1 MKHIEKFIIEKL
13 LLNKQSENYKEE
25 YTFPGLKKF
34 IDENK
39 SRWGAPI
46 NKDDPYN
53 FEDHKLYYFNPGGSF
68 FPKMGYIYI
77 LSANNS
83 EGHRYTTYFA
93 LLITEGVKDK
103 DKIAI
108 NYCQYDSERTI
119 KQIFINIGNEDENK
133 EWPSKEFYINDM
145 KFYDEYLKMIN
156 WLYRYPNINEW
167 QAIDK
172 FNKSCINNKLIEIS
186 DFNEKHK

>member
-1 MKHIEKFIIEKL
+1 M
-13 LLNKQSENYKEE
+13 
-25 YTFPGLKKF
+25 
-34 IDENK
+34 
-39 SRWGAPI
+39 
-46 NKDDPYN
+46 
-53 FEDHKLYYFNPGGSF
+53 
-68 FPKMGYIYI
+68 
-77 LSANNS
+77 
-83 EGHRYTTYFA
+83 
-93 LLITEGVKDK
+93 
-103 DKIAI
+103 
-108 NYCQYDSERTI
+108 
-119 KQIFINIGNEDENK
+119 INIGNEDENK